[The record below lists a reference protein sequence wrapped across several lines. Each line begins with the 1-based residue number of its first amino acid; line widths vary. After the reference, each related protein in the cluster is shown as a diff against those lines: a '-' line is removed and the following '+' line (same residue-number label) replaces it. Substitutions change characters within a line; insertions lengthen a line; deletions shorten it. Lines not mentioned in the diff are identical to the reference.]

1 MMMRMLQAGGMAVL
15 ADGARP
21 ADESN
26 PHGYFEFTQAMDLGK
41 NADLPWLA
49 GARGKAVK
57 LVSSLLEHL
66 PRQHNYRVIFM
77 LRDLHEVIAS
87 QNTMLDTRSEPRS
100 NVTEADLLEIY
111 ERHLRRVRSLIARR
125 RCFESLYVRYSDVL
139 SNPLDEAGR
148 LVTFLKRPLDAA
160 SMANAVDHNLYR
172 HRR

>member
-1 MMMRMLQAGGMAVL
+1 MLQAGGMALL
-15 ADGARP
+15 ADEARP
-21 ADESN
+21 ADELN
-26 PHGYFEFTQAMDLGK
+26 PHGYFELTQAKDLGK
-41 NADLPWLA
+41 STDLSWLA

-66 PRQHNYRVIFM
+66 PRQHNYRIIFM

-87 QNTMLDTRSEPRS
+87 QDTMLATRNEPRS

-111 ERHLRRVRSLIARR
+111 ESHLRRVRSLIARR
-125 RCFESLYVRYSDVL
+125 RCFEPLYVGYSGVL
-139 SNPLDEAGR
+139 SNPLNEAGR

-160 SMANAVDHNLYR
+160 RMASAVDHSLYR